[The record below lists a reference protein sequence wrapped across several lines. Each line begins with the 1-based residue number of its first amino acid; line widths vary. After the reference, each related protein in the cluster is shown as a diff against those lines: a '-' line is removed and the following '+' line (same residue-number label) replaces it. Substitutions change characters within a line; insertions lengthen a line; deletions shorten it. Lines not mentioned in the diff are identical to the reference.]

1 MRPNLIVIIYTCII
15 INLNT
20 KNFNYRAFFIVTKAI
35 YFGKPVPMFYTIN
48 NTGKSAFIQN

>member
-1 MRPNLIVIIYTCII
+1 MWPNLIVIIYTCII